1 MERSTKVYLAG
12 AVLGLLF
19 SVLLYATQAVRWE
32 AQALVRLAQTSTS
45 QQSEFKAIEDVPVV
59 IERLKSRSFM
69 SEVIKR
75 AKTDGV
81 ADILNQDKCNCL
93 TIKLIKNNDAL
104 IISVLGSAPEL
115 AKISTDAVVEELKF
129 KHSILLDN
137 YKSGIEHKALALDR
151 ETEALSKNIAV
162 LAESMQMSKDK
173 ADDAQAVSKGILIM
187 TMQTDLER
195 KRSQSTELR
204 DLISS
209 FHSRGT
215 ELLEPIFVREKRLF
229 SSLWRACL
237 FGTLLGVFFS
247 VLWVRWG
254 KYEGRVQL

>member
-1 MERSTKVYLAG
+1 MFNMERSTKVYLTG

-187 TMQTDLER
+187 TMQTDLEK

-247 VLWVRWG
+247 VLWVRW
-254 KYEGRVQL
+254 KR

>member
-1 MERSTKVYLAG
+1 MERSTKVYVAG
-12 AVLGLLF
+12 AVLGLLLG
-19 SVLLYATQAVRWE
+19 VLLYAFQPVRWE

-45 QQSEFKAIEDVPVV
+45 QQNQITSEFNAIEDVPVV

-81 ADILNQDKCNCL
+81 ADILNQDKCNCV

-104 IISVLGSAPEL
+104 IISVVGSTSEL
-115 AKISTDAVVEELKF
+115 AKISADAIVEELKF
-129 KHSILLDN
+129 KHSVMLDE
-137 YKSGIEHKALALDR
+137 YKSGIEHKALDVDR
-151 ETEALSKNIAV
+151 ETEALSKNIAI
-162 LAESMQMSKDK
+162 LADSMQSGKDK

-187 TMQTDLER
+187 TMQTDLEK

-204 DLISS
+204 DLMSS

-215 ELLEPIFVREKRLF
+215 ELLEPIFVKDKRLF
-229 SSLWRACL
+229 SSLARACL
-237 FGTLLGVFFS
+237 FGTLSGVFLS
-247 VLWVRWG
+247 VLWVRWN
-254 KYEGRVQL
+254 K

>member
-1 MERSTKVYLAG
+1 
-12 AVLGLLF
+12 
-19 SVLLYATQAVRWE
+19 
-32 AQALVRLAQTSTS
+32 LVRLAQTSTS

>member
-1 MERSTKVYLAG
+1 
-12 AVLGLLF
+12 
-19 SVLLYATQAVRWE
+19 LLYAIQPVQWE
-32 AQALVRLAQTSTS
+32 AQALVRLAQTAAS
-45 QQSEFKAIEDVPVV
+45 QQNQIISEFNAIEDVPVV

-81 ADILNQDKCNCL
+81 ADILNQDKCNCV

-104 IISVLGSAPEL
+104 IISVVGITPEL
-115 AKISTDAVVEELKF
+115 AKISADAVVEELKF
-129 KHSILLDN
+129 KHSVMLDE
-137 YKSGIEHKALALDR
+137 YKSGIEHKALAVDR

-162 LAESMQMSKDK
+162 LADSMRTGKDK

-187 TMQTDLER
+187 TMQTDLEK

-204 DLISS
+204 DLMSS

-215 ELLEPIFVREKRLF
+215 ELLEPIFVKDKRIF
-229 SSLWRACL
+229 SSLVRACL
-237 FGTLLGVFFS
+237 FGTLSGVFLS
-247 VLWVRWG
+247 VLWVRWN
-254 KYEGRVQL
+254 K